1 MQSFQY
7 TPFVYLPAIAA
18 LLSVLLAF
26 YLWDHRKTSG
36 AKSAAVLLLALFVWS
51 TGYCLE
57 VTGVELLT
65 KLFWEKFQYFGIVT
79 LPVALFVFSLE
90 FSGRKSWITTS
101 RLIALLIV
109 PAITLLLVLSNDWH
123 RQIWSEW
130 YLESIGGT
138 SILHLDP
145 GMVFWISSIYNF
157 ILLAA
162 STVLIIQASIR
173 RPQTYRGQVAS
184 LWAGIIAPWFGYAI
198 SSFGLFQIPID
209 LAPLAFTMTGLAIAW
224 NIYNYHLQ
232 NIAPV
237 AFETVIDSMSD
248 ALFILDMENKIV
260 DVNPAGQRTLQRSAS
275 EIIGH
280 NANEVFIDYSDLID
294 LYQNAIN
301 IREEIALENDSQ
313 NHYYELSISP
323 LTDHQDKILG
333 RAIVLH
339 DISDRKRAENAM
351 LLARDQALEASR
363 AKSHFLA
370 RVGHELRTPLG
381 VIRGYADLLKEPAYG
396 ALSELQIKA
405 VEEIID
411 STQRVSDMVSELL
424 DEARLA
430 AGAVQ
435 LEIKP
440 FTPALLLKDVQE
452 KLSILAKQKG
462 LALTSNLDPK
472 LPNQLLGDPKR
483 INQMVTNLASNSIK
497 FTKEGEVSVR
507 FYQRGKK
514 QWAMEVTDTGP
525 GIPEEAQENIF
536 EPFRQ
541 ADGSIARKYGGTGL
555 GLSIV
560 KHLTGM
566 MDGKIT
572 VKSKLGVG
580 STFTIT
586 LPLEIQAD
594 KLDHLLS

>member
-1 MQSFQY
+1 LQSFQY
-7 TPFVYLPAIAA
+7 TPYVYPLAIAA
-18 LLSVLLAF
+18 LLSVPLAF
-26 YLWDHRKTSG
+26 YLWDHRKTPG
-36 AKSAAVLLLALFVWS
+36 AKPAAVLLLALFVWS
-51 TGYCLE
+51 VGYCLE

-65 KLFWEKFQYFGIVT
+65 KLFWEKIKYFGLVT

-90 FSGRKSWITTS
+90 FSRRKSWMTTS
-101 RLIALLIV
+101 RLAALLVV
-109 PAITLLLVLSNDWH
+109 PAITLLLALSNDWH
-123 RQIWSEW
+123 RQLWSDW
-130 YLESIGGT
+130 YLEPTGGA
-138 SILHLDP
+138 SILHLEP
-145 GMVFWISSIYNF
+145 GMAFWVNSIYNY

-162 STVLIIQASIR
+162 STVLIIQATIR
-173 RPQTYRGQVAS
+173 YPKTYRGQMESMLV
-184 LWAGIIAPWFGYAI
+184 GITVPWLGYAV
-198 SSFGLFQIPID
+198 SNLGLFQFPID
-209 LAPLAFTMTGLAIAW
+209 LTPLAFTITGLAIAW
-224 NIYNYHLQ
+224 NIYNYQLQ
-232 NIAPV
+232 NIAPI
-237 AFETVIDSMSD
+237 AFETVIDSMND
-248 ALFILDMENKIV
+248 ALFILDMENNIV

-275 EIIGH
+275 KIIGR
-280 NANEVFIDYSDLID
+280 NAREVFIEYTDLID
-294 LYQNAIN
+294 LYQHAIN
-301 IREEIALENDSQ
+301 IREEIALETDSRNQ
-313 NHYYELSISP
+313 YFELSISP

-339 DISDRKRAENAM
+339 DISDRKRAENTM
-351 LLARDQALEASR
+351 LMARDQALEASR

-370 RVGHELRTPLG
+370 RIGHELRTPLG

-396 ALSELQIKA
+396 TLSELQAKA
-405 VEEIID
+405 VGEIID

-440 FTPALLLKDVQE
+440 FTPALILKDVQE
-452 KLSILAKQKG
+452 KLSVLAQQKG
-462 LALTSNLDPK
+462 LALTSVLDPK
-472 LPNQLLGDPKR
+472 LPTQLLGDPTR

-497 FTKEGEVSVR
+497 FTKEGEVSLR
-507 FYQRGKK
+507 FYQHSKK
-514 QWAMEVTDTGP
+514 QWAIEVTDTGP
-525 GIPEEAQENIF
+525 GIPKKAQEDIF

-572 VKSKLGVG
+572 VKSKVGAG

-586 LPLEIQAD
+586 LPLETQVE
-594 KLDHLLS
+594 KRTHRLF

>member
-36 AKSAAVLLLALFVWS
+36 AKPAAVLLLALFVWS

-57 VTGVELLT
+57 VMGVELLT
-65 KLFWEKFQYFGIVT
+65 KLFWEKIQYFGIVT
-79 LPVALFVFSLE
+79 LPVALLVFSLE

-101 RLIALLIV
+101 RLIALLVV

-138 SILHLDP
+138 SILHLEP
-145 GMVFWISSIYNF
+145 GMVFWIGSIYNY

-162 STVLIIQASIR
+162 STALIIQASIR

-184 LWAGIIAPWFGYAI
+184 LLAGIVVPWFGYAI
-198 SSFGLFQIPID
+198 LNFGLFQIPID
-209 LAPLAFTMTGLAIAW
+209 LTPLAFTITGLTIAW
-224 NIYNYHLQ
+224 NIYNYQLQ

-351 LLARDQALEASR
+351 LMARDQALEASR

-452 KLSILAKQKG
+452 KLSILAQQKG

-514 QWAMEVTDTGP
+514 QWALEVTDTGP

-572 VKSKLGVG
+572 VKSEVGVG

-594 KLDHLLS
+594 KLDHQLF

>member
-7 TPFVYLPAIAA
+7 TPYVYPLAIAA

-36 AKSAAVLLLALFVWS
+36 AKAAAALWLALFIWIA
-51 TGYCLE
+51 GHCLE
-57 VTGVELLT
+57 ILGVELPT
-65 KLFWEKFQYFGIVT
+65 KLFWEKIQYFGLVV

-90 FSGRKSWITTS
+90 FSGRKSWITSS
-101 RLIALLIV
+101 RLVALLVV
-109 PAITLLLVLSNDWH
+109 PTITLLLALSNDWH
-123 RQIWSEW
+123 RQLWTDW
-130 YLESIGGT
+130 ALESVGGT
-138 SILHLDP
+138 SVLNLEP
-145 GMVFWISSIYNF
+145 GIAFWVSSIYNY
-157 ILLAA
+157 ILLAI
-162 STVLIIQASIR
+162 STVLIVQATIR
-173 RPQTYRGQVAS
+173 HPKTYRGQTAS
-184 LWAGIIAPWFGYAI
+184 MLAGIIAPWLGYAI
-198 SSFGLFQIPID
+198 SNFGLFQLPID
-209 LAPLAFTMTGLAIAW
+209 LTPIAFTLTGLAIAW
-224 NIYNYHLQ
+224 NIYNYQLQ
-232 NIAPV
+232 NIARI

-248 ALFILDMENKIV
+248 ALFILDMENQIV
-260 DVNPAGQRTLQRSAS
+260 DVNPAGQRTLQRSVD
-275 EIIGH
+275 EIIGRD
-280 NANEVFIDYSDLID
+280 ASEVFIDYGDLLD

-339 DISDRKRAENAM
+339 DISDRKKAENAM
-351 LLARDQALEASR
+351 LMARDQALEASR

-396 ALSELQIKA
+396 ELSELQLKA
-405 VEEIID
+405 LAEIID

-435 LEIKP
+435 LDIKP
-440 FTPALLLKDVQE
+440 FTPTLILKDVQE
-452 KLSILAKQKG
+452 KLSVLANQKG
-462 LALTSNLDPK
+462 LALNTDLDPK
-472 LPNQLLGDPKR
+472 LPPQLVGDPKR

-497 FTKEGEVSVR
+497 FTKEGGVHIR
-507 FYQRGKK
+507 FYQRSKK
-514 QWAMEVTDTGP
+514 QWAMEVKDTGP
-525 GIPEEAQENIF
+525 GIPKEAQDDIF

-541 ADGSIARKYGGTGL
+541 ADNSIAKKYGGTGL

-566 MDGKIT
+566 MNGKIA
-572 VKSKLGVG
+572 VKSRVGVG

-586 LPLEIQAD
+586 LPIETPDEKRDYRI
-594 KLDHLLS
+594 S

>member
-7 TPFVYLPAIAA
+7 TPYVYFPAIAA

-26 YLWDHRKTSG
+26 YLWDHRKIPG
-36 AKSAAVLLLALFVWS
+36 AKPATVLLLSLFVWS
-51 TGYCLE
+51 IGHCLE
-57 VTGVELLT
+57 VMGVELPT
-65 KLFWEKFQYFGIVT
+65 KLFWEKIQYFGVVT
-79 LPVALFVFSLE
+79 LPVALLIFSLE
-90 FSGRKSWITTS
+90 FSRRKSWMTTS
-101 RLIALLIV
+101 RLAALLVV
-109 PAITLLLVLSNDWH
+109 PAITLLLALSNDWH
-123 RQIWSEW
+123 RQLWSDW
-130 YLESIGGT
+130 DLETLGSVF
-138 SILHLDP
+138 ILQLEP
-145 GMVFWISSIYNF
+145 GIAFWVNNIYNY

-162 STVLIIQASIR
+162 STVLIFQASIR
-173 RPQTYRGQVAS
+173 RPKTYRGQTAS
-184 LWAGIIAPWFGYAI
+184 MLVGIIVPWLGYAI
-198 SSFGLFQIPID
+198 SNLGFFQFRID
-209 LAPLAFTMTGLAIAW
+209 LTPLAFTITGLAIAW
-224 NIYNYHLQ
+224 NIYNYQLQ
-232 NIAPV
+232 NIAPI

-248 ALFILDMENKIV
+248 ALFILDMENNIV
-260 DVNPAGQRTLQRSAS
+260 DVNPAGQRTLQRPAN
-275 EIIGH
+275 EIIGC
-280 NANEVFIDYSDLID
+280 NASEVFNEYTDLID
-294 LYQNAIN
+294 LYQHAIN
-301 IREEIALENDSQ
+301 IREEIALETDSQ
-313 NHYYELSISP
+313 NQYYELSISP

-351 LLARDQALEASR
+351 VMARDQALEASR

-405 VEEIID
+405 VGEIID

-440 FTPALLLKDVQE
+440 FTPALILKDVQE
-452 KLSILAKQKG
+452 KLSVLAQQKG
-462 LALTSNLDPK
+462 LALTSKLDPN
-472 LPNQLLGDPKR
+472 LPAQLLGDPKR

-497 FTKEGEVSVR
+497 FTKEGEVCIR
-507 FYQRGKK
+507 FYQRSKK

-525 GIPEEAQENIF
+525 GIPKKAQENIF

-572 VKSKLGVG
+572 VKSKVGAG

-586 LPLEIQAD
+586 LPLETQVE
-594 KLDHLLS
+594 KRDHRLS

>member
-7 TPFVYLPAIAA
+7 TPYVYPVAIAA
-18 LLSVLLAF
+18 LLSALLAF
-26 YLWDHRKTSG
+26 YLWDHRKIPG
-36 AKSAAVLLLALFVWS
+36 AKPAAVLSLALFVWS
-51 TGYCLE
+51 FGYCLE
-57 VTGVELLT
+57 ILGVELPT
-65 KLFWEKFQYFGIVT
+65 KLFWEKIQYFGIVT

-90 FSGRKSWITTS
+90 YSRRKSWLTNS
-101 RLIALLIV
+101 RLAALLIV
-109 PAITLLLVLSNDWH
+109 PGIALFLAISNDWH
-123 RQIWSEW
+123 QQMWSDW
-130 YLESIGGT
+130 DLETIGGV
-138 SILHLDP
+138 SILHLEP
-145 GMVFWISSIYNF
+145 GIAFWVNSIYTY
-157 ILLAA
+157 ILLVA
-162 STVLIIQASIR
+162 STFLILQALIR
-173 RPQTYRGQVAS
+173 HPKTYRGQVAS
-184 LWAGIIAPWFGYAI
+184 MLAGIIAPWLGYAI
-198 SSFGLFQIPID
+198 STLGLFQLPID
-209 LAPLAFTMTGLAIAW
+209 LTPLAFAITGLAIAW
-224 NIYNYHLQ
+224 NIYNYQLQ
-232 NIAPV
+232 NIAPI
-237 AFETVIDSMSD
+237 AFETVIDSMND
-248 ALFILDMENKIV
+248 ALFILDMENNIV
-260 DVNPAGQRTLQRSAS
+260 DVNPAGQRTLQRSAD
-275 EIIGH
+275 EIIGR
-280 NANEVFIDYSDLID
+280 NARDVFVEYTDLLD
-294 LYQNAIN
+294 LYQHAIN
-301 IREEIALENDSQ
+301 IREEIALETDSQ

-351 LLARDQALEASR
+351 LMARDQALEASR

-396 ALSELQIKA
+396 ALSELQAKA
-405 VEEIID
+405 VGEIID

-424 DEARLA
+424 DESRLA

-440 FTPALLLKDVQE
+440 FTPALILKDVQE
-452 KLSILAKQKG
+452 KLSVLAQQKG
-462 LALTSNLDPK
+462 LALTSALDPK
-472 LPNQLLGDPKR
+472 LPTQLLGDPKR

-507 FYQRGKK
+507 FYQRSKN

-525 GIPEEAQENIF
+525 GIPKKAQEDIF

-572 VKSKLGVG
+572 VKSKVGAG

-586 LPLEIQAD
+586 LPLETQTE
-594 KLDHLLS
+594 KRTHRLP

>member
-1 MQSFQY
+1 LQSFQY
-7 TPFVYLPAIAA
+7 TPYVYFPAIAA
-18 LLSVLLAF
+18 LLSVLLAS

-36 AKSAAVLLLALFVWS
+36 AKPAAVLWLALFIFS
-51 TGYCLE
+51 IGHCLE
-57 VTGVELLT
+57 IMGVELLT
-65 KLFWEKFQYFGIVT
+65 KLFWEKIQYFGLVI

-101 RLIALLIV
+101 RLIALLVV
-109 PAITLLLVLSNDWH
+109 PAITLLLALSNDWH
-123 RQIWSEW
+123 RLLWSDW
-130 YLESIGGT
+130 YLESVGGT
-138 SILHLDP
+138 SVLHLEP
-145 GMVFWISSIYNF
+145 GVAFWVISIYNY

-162 STVLIIQASIR
+162 STVLILQGSIR
-173 RPQTYRGQVAS
+173 HPKTYRGQTAS
-184 LWAGIIAPWFGYAI
+184 MLAGIIAPWLGYTI
-198 SSFGLFQIPID
+198 SNFGLFRLPID
-209 LAPLAFTMTGLAIAW
+209 LTPLAFMLSGLAIAW
-224 NIYNYHLQ
+224 NIYNYQLQ
-232 NIAPV
+232 NIAPI
-237 AFETVIDSMSD
+237 AFETVIDSMND
-248 ALFILDMENKIV
+248 ALFILDMENNIV
-260 DVNPAGQRTLQRSAS
+260 DVNPAGQRTLRRSAN
-275 EIIGH
+275 EIIGR
-280 NANEVFIDYSDLID
+280 NASEVFIEYTDLID
-294 LYQNAIN
+294 LYQHAIN

-333 RAIVLH
+333 RAMVLH

-351 LLARDQALEASR
+351 LMARDQALEASR

-396 ALSELQIKA
+396 ELSELQVKA
-405 VEEIID
+405 VGEIID

-440 FTPALLLKDVQE
+440 FTPALILKDVQE
-452 KLSILAKQKG
+452 KLSILAQQKG
-462 LALTSNLDPK
+462 LALTSELDPK
-472 LPNQLLGDPKR
+472 LPAQLIGDPKR

-507 FYQRGKK
+507 FYQRSKK

-525 GIPEEAQENIF
+525 GIPKEAQEDIF

-572 VKSKLGVG
+572 VKSKVGAG

-586 LPLEIQAD
+586 LPLETQNEKRD
-594 KLDHLLS
+594 YRLS